1 MSPRV
6 KPKSK
11 SKNPRSAST
20 ARGEAKIKEGRLSAA
35 PLVIAAL
42 LIGAIAVAMGYTIHK
57 QSQATRQEN
66 PVPQATPESGP
77 PSGTD
82 PGATQSNPAN
92 PNPNQSNPPS
102 NQILTN

>member
-1 MSPRV
+1 MSP
-6 KPKSK
+6 KGKSK
-11 SKNPRSAST
+11 SKNPRSASA
-20 ARGEAKIKEGRLSAA
+20 ARGERKTKEGRYTAA

-57 QSQATRQEN
+57 QSQAPRQES

-82 PGATQSNPAN
+82 PGATQSKAAN
-92 PNPNQSNPPS
+92 PDPNQKNPSS

>member
-1 MSPRV
+1 MSPKV
-6 KPKSK
+6 KLKAK
-11 SKNPRSAST
+11 SKNPRSVST
-20 ARGEAKIKEGRLSAA
+20 ARGKGKSKEGRLSAA
-35 PLVIAAL
+35 PLVIPAL

-57 QSQATRQEN
+57 QSQAARQEN

-92 PNPNQSNPPS
+92 PNSNQSNPSS
-102 NQILTN
+102 NQIMTN